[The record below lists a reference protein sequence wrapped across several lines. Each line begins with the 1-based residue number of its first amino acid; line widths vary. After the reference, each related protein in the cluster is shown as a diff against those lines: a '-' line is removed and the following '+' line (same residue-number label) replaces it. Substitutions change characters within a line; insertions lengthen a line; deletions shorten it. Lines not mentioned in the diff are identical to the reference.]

1 MSAGRQP
8 SRQALVAAGVAIFI
22 FGATAAAQTSRSPST
37 LQLRGELAARREEGE
52 ADRAQA
58 EAARRDIARLREEL
72 QALLAL
78 GSPPRTGGARQA
90 RLEQIARRE
99 AALNAEL
106 AKSQGELARLLGALQ
121 LYTREPPPPLLASPQ
136 TAKDAVRAAIL
147 IRAMQPEITRR
158 ARAAALRAERIR
170 VLRRAA
176 AAANEDLFAS
186 ESAIADRKAELEQLI
201 GVVAEAER
209 RFDARAQLSE
219 RQAADLRG
227 RLTSL
232 GAPLTP
238 PPGRDRGP
246 SVMLA
251 PVSGPLISRY
261 GERSQGGQ
269 RSEGFTWRAAASAE
283 VRAPASGVLEY
294 AGPVKGWGGVLILR
308 LGGGYHAVIAGV
320 DEVGPSVG
328 RTIKAG
334 QALGR
339 MAASAR
345 ADRELYLEVR
355 KDGAPVD
362 PARWLR
368 PSTVA
373 SAARTG

>member
-1 MSAGRQP
+1 MF
-8 SRQALVAAGVAIFI
+8 SRAAIGAAITLLA
-22 FGATAAAQTSRSPST
+22 ATAAAQDARAPST

-72 QALLAL
+72 EALKAL
-78 GSPPRTGGARQA
+78 SVAPRGGGVRQA
-90 RLEQIARRE
+90 RLEAVARRE
-99 AALNAEL
+99 AELNAEM

-121 LYTREPPPPLLASPQ
+121 LYTREPPPALLASPQ
-136 TAKDAVRAAIL
+136 SAKDAVRAAIL

-176 AAANEDLFAS
+176 AAANEDLFTS

-201 GVVAEAER
+201 GGVGQAER

-219 RQAADLRG
+219 RQAGELTR
-227 RLTSL
+227 RLTAA
-232 GAPLTP
+232 GAPLDP

-246 SVMLA
+246 AVMLA
-251 PVSGPLISRY
+251 PVSGELTGRY
-261 GERSQGGQ
+261 GGRSAGGQ
-269 RSEGFTWRAAASAE
+269 RSEGFTWRAAPGAQ
-283 VRAPASGVLEY
+283 VRAPAAGVLEY
-294 AGPVKGWGGVLILR
+294 AGDVKGWGGVLILR
-308 LGGGYHAVIAGV
+308 LGGGYHAVLAGV
-320 DEVGPSVG
+320 EDVFPSVG
-328 RTIKAG
+328 GAVKAG

-339 MAASAR
+339 MAASKAGG
-345 ADRELYLEVR
+345 RELYLEVR

-368 PSTVA
+368 PSALAQA
-373 SAARTG
+373 SGSAG